1 MTTFGTR
8 IRPFVD
14 AELQAARLAGGR
26 GDAHASFS
34 HLERAHVLG
43 QASTFQ
49 HVRVHFLMLRW
60 AVRQRSA
67 KEAVGQLMRI
77 IGAATKTA
85 AGWVPEGNTGGAN
98 VSPFRSM
105 AIPPDVDAVIRSARA
120 RHNQ

>member
-14 AELQAARLAGGR
+14 AELEASRQSVAR

-60 AVRQRSA
+60 AVRQRIA
-67 KEAVGQLMRI
+67 KEALGQLMRI

-85 AGWVPEGNTGGAN
+85 VGWVPEGNTGGSN
-98 VSPFRSM
+98 VRPFQPM
-105 AIPPDVDAVIRSARA
+105 PIPPDLGAAIRAART
-120 RHNQ
+120 RR